1 MLNADHPPNGAH
13 GPTALK
19 VRPIVGAAARRLPE
33 CRRRDCRA
41 VSPAA
46 GRRAGSMIPT
56 QVGEAVFDRHRSVNL
71 FRNVR
76 KPRPARAQA
85 EGE

>member
-13 GPTALK
+13 GPTAPEG
-19 VRPIVGAAARRLPE
+19 RPIVGAAAATYP
-33 CRRRDCRA
+33 DAAAATVGA

-46 GRRAGSMIPT
+46 GRRAGSMTPT
-56 QVGEAVFDRHRSVNL
+56 QVGEAVFDSHRFVNL
-71 FRNVR
+71 FRKVR

-85 EGE
+85 ERE